1 LLNAQKKSRRD
12 DIIIKNLF
20 LNPQKHQKKLETQK
34 KNILVAPLNW
44 GLGHATRCI
53 PIIEALENNGYNP
66 IIASDG
72 VALQMLQKEF
82 SHLKSLE
89 LPSYHIEYAK
99 NGAFFKWKM
108 LLNAPKMLEAIYE
121 EKKIIKKWIKEFE
134 LSGIISDNRLGVHS
148 KKIPSVFITH
158 QLNVLTGNTTW
169 ISSKMHQQ
177 IIKKFSQCWVPDVET
192 KPNLTGKLGH
202 VENPGKNIKYIGP
215 LSRLHKRSV
224 EKKFDLMVI
233 LSGPE
238 PQRTMLEEKL
248 QNEMP
253 SYNGNVIFIK
263 GKIEPQQK
271 IEEIG
276 NVKYYNFMNTE
287 ELENTFNESET
298 VLCRSG
304 YTTIMDLA
312 QLGKK
317 AFFIPTPGQYEQEYL
332 AKKLKKEGLVPF
344 AKQNDFKIENLNQI
358 EMFKGLKNFG
368 TDITWNK
375 LFCLFEGK

>member
-1 LLNAQKKSRRD
+1 MTIFKPAKASLN
-12 DIIIKNLF
+12 
-20 LNPQKHQKKLETQK
+20 LENRT

-72 VALQMLQKEF
+72 AALKMLQKEF
-82 SHLKSLE
+82 PHLKSLE
-89 LPSYHIEYAK
+89 LPSYEIEYAR
-99 NGAFFKWKM
+99 NGTFFKWKM

-121 EKKIIKKWIKEFE
+121 EKKITKRWTDEFE
-134 LSGIISDNRLGVHS
+134 LSGIISDNRMGVCS
-148 KKIPSVFITH
+148 KKVPSVFITH
-158 QLNVLTGNTTW
+158 QLNVLTGSTTW
-169 ISSKMHQQ
+169 ISTRMHRRA
-177 IIKKFSQCWVPDVET
+177 INKFSQCWVPDMEE

-202 VENPGKNIKYIGP
+202 IDDPGENIKYIGP
-215 LSRLHKRSV
+215 LSRLHKRAV
-224 EKKFDLMVI
+224 AKKFDLMVI

-238 PQRTMLEEKL
+238 PQRTLLEEKL
-248 QNEMP
+248 QKEMP
-253 SYNGNVIFIK
+253 FYDGKVVFIK
-263 GKIEPQQK
+263 GKIEPEQK
-271 IEEIG
+271 IEELG

-287 ELENTFNESET
+287 ELENTFNESGI

-332 AKKLKKEGLVPF
+332 AKKLKREGLVPF
-344 AKQNDFKIENLNQI
+344 AKQENFKIGNLDQI
-358 EMFKGLKNFG
+358 ELYKGLKNLG
-368 TDITWNK
+368 TAITWNK